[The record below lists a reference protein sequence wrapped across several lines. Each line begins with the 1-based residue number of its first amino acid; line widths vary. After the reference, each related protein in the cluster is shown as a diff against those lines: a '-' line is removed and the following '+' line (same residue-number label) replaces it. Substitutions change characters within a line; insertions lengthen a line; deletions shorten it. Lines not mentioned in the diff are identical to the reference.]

1 MRRESPTPTPHL
13 LLMGMSGEEIQG
25 IGTAGV
31 RKAKHFLEGT
41 GRAEVLWDNP
51 SAGLNKLKYH
61 KANGGTYSFDCGG
74 KLEGEGNEGR
84 TFLAEV
90 KHYHTLGDLARQYI
104 DFLAK
109 CYRTLNYNP
118 TVADNFLWITWH
130 PHVVTKWQDQTT
142 AANVK
147 VAVLKDQTTKDIALG
162 DAEIKDDI
170 CFAVASALIIV
181 VLSDRQLE
189 MLSMTSRERL
199 HMRKAMMDL
208 RAG

>member
-1 MRRESPTPTPHL
+1 MA
-13 LLMGMSGEEIQG
+13 MSGEETQAL
-25 IGTAGV
+25 GTEGV
-31 RKAKHFLEGT
+31 RKAKHYLEGT

-51 SAGLNKLKYH
+51 TAGLNKLKYD

-90 KHYHTLGDLARQYI
+90 KHYHTLSDLARQFI

-109 CYRTLNYNP
+109 CYRTLDYRS
-118 TVADNFLWITWH
+118 TVADNFLWITWN
-130 PHVVTKWQDQTT
+130 PHASSRWPDLAT

-147 VAVLKDQTTKDIALG
+147 EAVLKDQTTKDIALG
-162 DAEIKDDI
+162 DAEIKDDL
-170 CFAVASALIIV
+170 CSAVASALIIV

-189 MLSMTSRERL
+189 LLSLTKRERL
-199 HMRKAMMDL
+199 HMRQSLMAL
-208 RAG
+208 RAT